1 MRKSLKILIIV
12 LAVFLAAGIY
22 IPTKGYF
29 FLRSEYNYRAASL
42 ADLKWQL
49 LDSNGSRVYHT
60 LQQNISE
67 VELTDGLTVRRAS
80 AQDVIEQEKVYIAY
94 IGIPTPLGRRYQLL
108 QADYDLMRVD
118 IKPARQNGE
127 SAAIKTTYYFLSY
140 KDGLLIEVISDQ
152 PFSDSNDGPLYS
164 YEMNGEYTQ
173 FFYLM
178 EFPGEDYI
186 LSSDSVR
193 VTAADL
199 RNWLEKSSLA
209 QFLEK

>member
-1 MRKSLKILIIV
+1 MKKPVKLLMIIV
-12 LAVFLAAGIY
+12 AILFAVSICL
-22 IPTKGYF
+22 PLKGYY
-29 FLRSEYNYRAASL
+29 FLLSEYNYRAASL

-49 LDSNGSRVYHT
+49 LDSNGSRIYHT

-67 VELTDGLTVRRAS
+67 VELTDGLSVRRAS

-108 QADYDLMRVD
+108 QVDYDLMRVD
-118 IKPARQNGE
+118 IKPARQDGE
-127 SAAIKTTYYFLSY
+127 SAAIKTTYYFLAY

-152 PFSDSNDGPLYS
+152 PFSDSNDGLLYS

-178 EFPGEDYI
+178 EFPSEDYI

>member
-49 LDSNGSRVYHT
+49 LDSNGSRIYHT

-67 VELTDGLTVRRAS
+67 VKLTDGLTVRRAS

-108 QADYDLMRVD
+108 QVDYDLMRVD
-118 IKPARQNGE
+118 IKPARQDGE
-127 SAAIKTTYYFLSY
+127 SAAIKTTYYFLAY